1 MCATRNG
8 AEALRSPVPSPICVR
23 LKCAVILCYEPSLAL
38 HLRGASPSAMS
49 SNQNRASRCVFGN
62 KTKLSHNLSCPR
74 LVLLSPFHLLELPSV
89 LAALFP
95 SPSSF
100 LSLSPHILWF
110 SLEQRL
116 RTIVLFLVDWPL
128 VDFSFLC
135 FVFFFCFFPP
145 KLLAC
150 SGFTRRWS
158 FEGFASPSRIGERTV
173 LERLRMLL
181 P

>member
-1 MCATRNG
+1 LWGRGKRRDEEEEEEEEEENAKTICATRNG

-100 LSLSPHILWF
+100 LSLSPHIL
-110 SLEQRL
+110 
-116 RTIVLFLVDWPL
+116 
-128 VDFSFLC
+128 
-135 FVFFFCFFPP
+135 
-145 KLLAC
+145 
-150 SGFTRRWS
+150 
-158 FEGFASPSRIGERTV
+158 
-173 LERLRMLL
+173 
-181 P
+181 